1 MKSGNRGRAE
11 RRRRPFWARLR
22 RTLIGWW
29 IDGLSPWMQG
39 SLAGLLRPLPVSSRR
54 VGPPK
59 GTIRNLESWIRIWQE
74 AQLWTE
80 RGKGNWILKV
90 RDGEWVSG
98 KAPLTLE
105 SVVDR
110 AFRERF
116 RCWSPELSVTHL
128 RDARMA
134 LPQGAVISPDDRVF
148 EAFTHNYGRP
158 LLTHPVFQ
166 CARLPR
172 LERKE
177 GLWATIICPGAHHNV
192 GHWIMDSLPRLGVLE
207 QAGLADQATLLVPL
221 KHEWYAEALGALGYG
236 PDRYAGFGMDHWEFE
251 HLLVPSIVSEACF
264 MRPSSTSWLR
274 QRLGV
279 EDLQPKGERLY
290 ISRSDAKWRRVVNE
304 EEIIDC
310 LKREGFRPV
319 YLEDVSFQEQLDLFS
334 RAEYVVAPHGSGLA
348 NLLFAP
354 AGVRVV
360 ELFAPRYI
368 NACFYGITIAVGQRY
383 AYLVGT
389 AEGYGSH
396 LDFDDMRVDPER
408 LLKTLRLLD

>member
-1 MKSGNRGRAE
+1 MKSGHPKEAE
-11 RRRRPFWARLR
+11 LRKRPFWIRVR

-29 IDGLSPWMQG
+29 IDRLSPGLQT
-39 SLAGLLRPLPVSSRR
+39 SLAALLRPLPVSSRR

-59 GTIRNLESWIRIWQE
+59 GIIRDLEAWIRSWEESQV
-74 AQLWTE
+74 LTDL
-80 RGKGNWILKV
+80 GKGNWILNV
-90 RDGEWVSG
+90 RGREWIRG

-105 SVVDR
+105 AVVDR

-116 RCWSPELSVTHL
+116 LCWSPELSVTHL

-148 EAFTHNYGRP
+148 EAFTHNFGMP

-166 CARLPR
+166 CAHLPP

-177 GLWATIICPGAHHNV
+177 GLWATIICPGADHNV

-207 QAGLADQATLLVPL
+207 EAGLADQATLVVPV
-221 KHEWYAEALGALGYG
+221 KHEWYGEILGALGYG
-236 PDRYAGFGMDHWEFE
+236 RDHYAGFGMDHWEFE
-251 HLLVPSIVSEACF
+251 HLLVPSIVSESDF

-274 QRLGV
+274 RRLSL
-279 EDLQPKGERLY
+279 EDLEPKGERLY

-304 EEIIDC
+304 EEVVEV
-310 LKREGFRPV
+310 LRGEGFRPV
-319 YLEDVSFQEQLDLFS
+319 SLEGLSFQEQLNLFS
-334 RAEYVVAPHGSGLA
+334 RAEYIVAPHGSGLA

-383 AYLVGT
+383 AYMIGS
-389 AEGYGSH
+389 AGGYGTH
-396 LDFDDMRVDPER
+396 LDFDDLRVDPER
-408 LLKTLRLLD
+408 LLKTLRLLH